1 MPRFLGVLIADAFLA
16 AHSRGRPEMEVNYTE
31 NGLLDEEILTSERL
45 SLLMEEKKYRE
56 AKEALA
62 FVAPPDLAEMFYELE
77 EHYHSLVFRLLSKE
91 QAAEVFVEMDTE
103 HQEGLIER
111 FSDREL
117 AEILDELYIDDTV
130 DIIEEMPANVV
141 KRILKNST
149 SEDRKIIN
157 TILRYPKDSAGTV
170 MTTEYVRF
178 TGDMTVDDA
187 LLHIRRVA
195 IDKETIYTCYVTD
208 RDKRLVGIVT
218 AKDLLIS
225 DPDTLLSE
233 IMDENVISVHTHDD
247 KEEVAMKLEKY
258 DFLAMPVVDSE
269 GRLVGIVTIDDAL
282 DVLIEESEEDF
293 AKMAAI
299 TPTETP
305 YLKTDVFSIW
315 KSRIPWLLILMISST
330 ISSAIL
336 TGFESALPAVL
347 VLFVPMIMG
356 TGGNSGG
363 QSSVTVT
370 RSISLGEVE
379 FPDIFR
385 VFWKE
390 LRIGIMC
397 ALTLGVVTFFKVW
410 LIDGL
415 LLANDA
421 VTLTVSL
428 TVALSLALTI
438 IVAKII
444 GATLPLLAKRIGL
457 DPAVMASPLITTL
470 VDAISLVVYFFVA
483 GSVLNI

>member
-1 MPRFLGVLIADAFLA
+1 
-16 AHSRGRPEMEVNYTE
+16 
-31 NGLLDEEILTSERL
+31 
-45 SLLMEEKKYRE
+45 MEEKIVKSDFFGDDIITSEKLYDLLSEKKYAE
-56 AKEALA
+56 VKQEIEDIP
-62 FVAPPDLAEMFYELE
+62 PPDLAEIFFELDDR
-77 EHYHSLVFRLLSKE
+77 YHTILFRLLSKE
-91 QAAEVFVEMDTE
+91 QAAETFVEMDSE
-103 HQEGLIER
+103 LQEALISR

-117 AEILDELYIDDTV
+117 SEILDELYIDDTV

-141 KRILKNST
+141 KRILKNSDK
-149 SEDRKIIN
+149 EDREIIN
-157 TILRYPKDSAGTV
+157 KILNYPKDSAGTV

-178 TGDMTVDDA
+178 TGDMTVADA

-208 RDKRLVGIVT
+208 KDKRLQGIVT

-225 DPDTLLSE
+225 DPETPLSE
-233 IMDENVISVHTHDD
+233 IMDDNVIAVHTHDD
-247 KEEVAMKLEKY
+247 KEDVAMKLDKY
-258 DFLAMPVVDSE
+258 DFLAIPVVDSE
-269 GRLVGIVTIDDAL
+269 SRLVGIVTVDDAIE
-282 DVLIEESEEDF
+282 VIIEESEEDF

-299 TPTETP
+299 TSASDTP
-305 YLKTDVFSIW
+305 YLKTGVFDIW

-330 ISSAIL
+330 LSSAIL

-347 VLFVPMIMG
+347 VLFIPMIMG

-370 RSISLGEVE
+370 RSISLAEVE
-379 FPDIFR
+379 FSDIFK
-385 VFWKE
+385 VFFKE
-390 LRIGIMC
+390 LRVGILC
-397 ALTLGVVTFFKVW
+397 AVTLGIATFAKVM

-415 LLANDA
+415 LLGNEA
-421 VTLTVSL
+421 VNLMVAL

-444 GATLPLLAKRIGL
+444 GATLPLLAKKIGL

-470 VDAISLVVYFFVA
+470 VDALSLIVYFFVA
-483 GSVLNI
+483 QNILSI

>member
-1 MPRFLGVLIADAFLA
+1 
-16 AHSRGRPEMEVNYTE
+16 METNYIV
-31 NGLLDEEILTSERL
+31 NGLSEDEILTPERL
-45 SLLMEEKKYRE
+45 SLLLEEKKY
-56 AKEALA
+56 AALKEELA
-62 FVAPPDLAEMFYELE
+62 SIPAPDLAELFYEIDE
-77 EHYHSLVFRLLSKE
+77 RYHSLLFRLLSKE

-103 HQEGLIER
+103 HQERLIER

-141 KRILKNST
+141 KRILKNS
-149 SEDRKIIN
+149 SGEDRAIIN

-178 TGDMTVDDA
+178 TGDMTVAEA
-187 LLHIRRVA
+187 LLHVRRVA

-208 RDKRLVGIVT
+208 KDKRLMGIVT

-225 DPDTLLSE
+225 DPDTELSE
-233 IMDENVISVHTHDD
+233 IMDESVIAVHTHDD
-247 KEEVAMKLEKY
+247 KEEVAMTLDKY
-258 DFLAMPVVDSE
+258 DFLAIPVVDNE
-269 GRLVGIVTIDDAL
+269 RRLVGIVTIDDAL
-282 DVLIEESEEDF
+282 EVLIEESEEDF

-305 YLKTDVFSIW
+305 YLKTSVFSIW

-336 TGFESALPAVL
+336 TGFESLLPAVL

-390 LRIGIMC
+390 TRVGIMC
-397 ALTLGVVTFFKVW
+397 ALTLGVVTFLKVW

-428 TVALSLALTI
+428 VVALSLALTI

-444 GATLPLLAKRIGL
+444 GAILPILAEKIGL

-470 VDAISLVVYFFVA
+470 VDAISLIVYFLVA
-483 GSVLNI
+483 SSVLNI

>member
-1 MPRFLGVLIADAFLA
+1 
-16 AHSRGRPEMEVNYTE
+16 MEGYIE
-31 NGLLDEEILTSERL
+31 NGLLGEEEELTPERL
-45 SLLMEEKKYRE
+45 SLLMEEKQY
-56 AKEALA
+56 ALVKETLA
-62 FVAPPDLAEMFYELE
+62 EIPAPDLAEIFYEIDE
-77 EHYHSLVFRLLSKE
+77 RYHPLLFRLITKE
-91 QAAEVFVEMDTE
+91 LAAEVFVEMDPE
-103 HQEGLIER
+103 LQEGLIDR

-141 KRILKNST
+141 KRILKNSD
-149 SEDRKIIN
+149 SENRAIIN

-178 TGDMTVDDA
+178 TGDMTVSEA
-187 LLHIRRVA
+187 LVHIRRVA

-208 RDKRLVGIVT
+208 KNKRLRGIVT

-225 DPDTLLSE
+225 DPDIELSE

-247 KEEVAMKLEKY
+247 KEEVAMMLDKY
-258 DFLAMPVVDSE
+258 DFLAIPVVDKE
-269 GRLVGIVTIDDAL
+269 DRLVGIVTIDDAL

-299 TPTETP
+299 MPTETP

-336 TGFESALPAVL
+336 TGFESMLPAVL

-390 LRIGIMC
+390 LRVGIMC
-397 ALTLGVVTFFKVW
+397 AVTLGVVTFLKVW
-410 LIDGL
+410 LIDGIML
-415 LLANDA
+415 GNAD

-428 TVALSLALTI
+428 VVAMSLALTI

-444 GATLPLLAKRIGL
+444 GATLPILAKKIGL

-470 VDAISLVVYFFVA
+470 VDAISLIVYFFVA
-483 GSVLNI
+483 SSVLNI